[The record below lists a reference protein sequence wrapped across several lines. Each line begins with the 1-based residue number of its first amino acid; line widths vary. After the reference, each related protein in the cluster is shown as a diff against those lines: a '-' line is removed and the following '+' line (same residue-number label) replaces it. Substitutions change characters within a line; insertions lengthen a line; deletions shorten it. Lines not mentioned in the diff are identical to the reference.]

1 MNGQNI
7 FVADASK
14 SGVIPV
20 NNKSLANAISQW
32 ASAASKG
39 ASGIIKQ
46 VAYDGIAMLSFQAI
60 RGFNSE
66 MVRQKFIAWL
76 KVTGRSDRERSKFR
90 RDGACYAGVCNTYVI
105 DGEYK
110 KVITYG
116 LLCVRNDK
124 LYYKPFY
131 PGTKIATHTVDL
143 NQAMKRTGN
152 KWMPG

>member
-1 MNGQNI
+1 M
-7 FVADASK
+7 
-14 SGVIPV
+14 P
-20 NNKSLANAISQW
+20 
-32 ASAASKG
+32 
-39 ASGIIKQ
+39 
-46 VAYDGIAMLSFQAI
+46 AM
-60 RGFNSE
+60 
-66 MVRQKFIAWL
+66 
-76 KVTGRSDRERSKFR
+76 
-90 RDGACYAGVCNTYVI
+90 AGVCNTYVI

-152 KWMPG
+152 KWMPADHLIKSAALFLVLYDGKRPTKK